1 MTPTLSVDPVH
12 VISRLFG
19 DRGVDVKPVGT
30 DGGVVSPV
38 GLGLAVGLAVGDA
51 VGEEVGEGDALGDEL
66 GDGDADVVGDGFASG
81 VTSPVMVHDST
92 QVCGSAPGTILQSC
106 VDGAA
111 LITAVEAGDANARPA
126 PPTTM
131 PTSKHTR
138 PTA

>member
-19 DRGVDVKPVGT
+19 DRGVEVKPVGT

-38 GLGLAVGLAVGDA
+38 RLGLAVGLAVGDA

-66 GDGDADVVGDGFASG
+66 GDGDGEAAG

-92 QVCGSAPGTILQSC
+92 QVCASAPGTILQSC

-111 LITAVEAGDANARPA
+111 LITAVEAGAANASVA

-131 PTSKHTR
+131 PTSRHTR